1 MPTKFIAY
9 IEQVVASAVLP
20 RSLRSVADVRAA
32 RTKEK
37 IGHSGP
43 FGCAQGR
50 RDDRKKQLRG
60 AIGNRSRPAAW
71 GGRETECAPRNSEGA
86 HPDAYSGDE
95 VQWKPNETVGL

>member
-37 IGHSGP
+37 IGHSG
-43 FGCAQGR
+43 
-50 RDDRKKQLRG
+50 RDDRKKELRG
-60 AIGNRSRPAAW
+60 ASEIARAPQLVVAGGSCTHSANRVRTL
-71 GGRETECAPRNSEGA
+71 R
-86 HPDAYSGDE
+86 
-95 VQWKPNETVGL
+95 

>member
-9 IEQVVASAVLP
+9 IEQAVASAVLP

-32 RTKEK
+32 RTEEK
-37 IGHSGP
+37 IGHSG
-43 FGCAQGR
+43 
-50 RDDRKKQLRG
+50 RDDRNKKRG
-60 AIGNRSRPAAW
+60 AIGNRSRPSPW
-71 GGRETECAPRNSEGA
+71 GGRVSVRAPRNGEGA